1 MIYLEP
7 EHLFEFYRNTF
18 LPAYSD
24 YVGFAVKK
32 PMQVLNELEN
42 TLAHLS
48 QYYNPELSDE
58 QKQENITK
66 SCDHLERVTLDLY
79 KLLWVELHR
88 QLELVYLDENKR
100 SFALNTSEEDFIKG
114 FNAFRNRAQEAR
126 DVEIKKV
133 GANPLLAIEL
143 YKESIGLG
151 KELINN
157 IDHSKLTRLKKFKL
171 VYTIKQNIIGFVLG
185 LFSGLLANYFW
196 TTYLQYF
203 GLV

>member
-1 MIYLEP
+1 
-7 EHLFEFYRNTF
+7 
-18 LPAYSD
+18 
-24 YVGFAVKK
+24 
-32 PMQVLNELEN
+32 MQVLTELEN

-48 QYYNPELSDE
+48 QYYNPELDCK

-79 KLLWVELHR
+79 KLLWVEMHR
-88 QLELVYLDENKR
+88 QLELFYLDENKR

-114 FNAFRNRAQEAR
+114 FNAFRIQAQKAR

-143 YKESIGLG
+143 YKESIVLG

-157 IDHSKLTRLKKFKL
+157 ISPPASIRILAGEGTAAGCGVGVILRKKAGGIAKMW
-171 VYTIKQNIIGFVLG
+171 TIPGIIFHICKT
-185 LFSGLLANYFW
+185 NH
-196 TTYLQYF
+196 
-203 GLV
+203 